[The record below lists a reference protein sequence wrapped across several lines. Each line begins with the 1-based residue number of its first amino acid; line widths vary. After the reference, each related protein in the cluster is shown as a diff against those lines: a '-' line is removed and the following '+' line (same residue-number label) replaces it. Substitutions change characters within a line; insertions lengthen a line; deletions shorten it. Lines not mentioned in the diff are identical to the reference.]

1 MSATASSADG
11 ILVREGKE
19 SDLNF
24 VLGTWVKSYERSTFA
39 QGARFGGMP
48 YARFQDLIAKNI
60 IGRASTHLVILA
72 WERDPDTIMGWA
84 AYEAQANERPVV
96 HYAWLREE
104 LRGMGLVKLALAPLA
119 RRECTVTHRLG
130 SHPLPEGWDFDW
142 FKVWV

>member
-1 MSATASSADG
+1 M
-11 ILVREGKE
+11 VRQGKA

-24 VLGTWVKSYERSTFA
+24 VLGTWVRSYERSTFA

-60 IGRASTHLVILA
+60 IGRDSCHLTILA
-72 WERDPDTIMGWA
+72 WERDEDTIMGWA
-84 AYEAQANERPVV
+84 AFEAPTNERPIV

-104 LRGMGLVKLALAPLA
+104 LRGSGLVKLLLAPVVD
-119 RRECTVTHRLG
+119 RECVATHRI
-130 SHPLPEGWDFDW
+130 SRLPEGWDFDW